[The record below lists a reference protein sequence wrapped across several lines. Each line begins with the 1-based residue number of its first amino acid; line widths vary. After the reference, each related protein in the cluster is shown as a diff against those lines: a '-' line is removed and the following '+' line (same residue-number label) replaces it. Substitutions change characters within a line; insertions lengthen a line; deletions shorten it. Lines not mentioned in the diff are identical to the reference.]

1 MTQQRKSTVFS
12 PGMQCPGG
20 CGRVLNSRDDLHY
33 KYVSCSPCGD
43 TRHAAE
49 MRAARTKEGKRCKC
63 GKRIGDR
70 SNVCRACNAPSMR
83 KAKEPQP
90 TRELGFRVFESLRG
104 PGGELE
110 AEREQGRPYSR
121 RRGQSAR
128 SI

>member
-1 MTQQRKSTVFS
+1 MIQQRKSTVFS

-70 SNVCRACNAPSMR
+70 SNVCRACNAPSIR
-83 KAKEPQP
+83 AATTEARPS
-90 TRELGFRVFESLRG
+90 EYRVFPGLRG
-104 PGGELE
+104 PGGEME
-110 AEREQGRPYSR
+110 AEREMGRPYSR
-121 RRGQSAR
+121 RRGQSGATV
-128 SI
+128 